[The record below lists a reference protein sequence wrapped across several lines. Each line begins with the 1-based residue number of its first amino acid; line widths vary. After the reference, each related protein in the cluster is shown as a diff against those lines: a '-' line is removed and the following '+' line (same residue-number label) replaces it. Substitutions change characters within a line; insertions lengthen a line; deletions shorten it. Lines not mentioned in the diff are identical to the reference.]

1 MHLIF
6 TNEASLMEMT
16 TYDLKLKNKKSETAD
31 SCSLVFEIP
40 TEHREAF
47 QYKSGQFIS
56 LVFNIGGKDVVR
68 SYSISSSPD
77 EQDLQ
82 VSVKRV
88 KNGIVSNHIMDSL
101 NTGDT
106 VKVQPVD
113 GHFILEPNEH
123 SKDTLFFVAAGSGI
137 TPIFSMIKNC
147 LEHQPMSKL
156 VLVYGNKKDDQVI
169 FGKELEALEQK
180 YKGQLFVYHAFS
192 KAGGLFSRFKK
203 SSWSADNKVSNGRVD
218 AAKLGTILGLH
229 KKTNN
234 SQVYL
239 CGPEGLVDLS
249 IDAFSRSGFD
259 SKSIHKELFFVSQ
272 DSSKGVASML
282 TVVHDGEETEIQ
294 LKAGE
299 NLLDAMIKGGV
310 DAPYSCR
317 AGACSSCVAKVESG
331 SVYMKE
337 HAALDDDEVED
348 GYILCCQAQA
358 TSESLKIDMNK

>member
-1 MHLIF
+1 MD
-6 TNEASLMEMT
+6 SK
-16 TYDLKLKNKKSETAD
+16 TYDLVLKSKKMETAD
-31 SCSLVFEIP
+31 SCSLVFEVP
-40 TEHREAF
+40 AADRAAF
-47 QYKSGQFIS
+47 DYKSGQFIS
-56 LVFNIGGKDVVR
+56 LVFNIGGKDAVR
-68 SYSISSSPD
+68 SYSISSAPF
-77 EQDLQ
+77 ENDLQ
-82 VSVKRV
+82 VAVKRV
-88 KNGIVSNHIMDSL
+88 KNGLVSNHIMDTL

-106 VKVQPVD
+106 VTVQPVD
-113 GHFILEPNEH
+113 GRFVLEPVEH
-123 SKDTLFFVAAGSGI
+123 SKETLFFVAAGSGI

-147 LEHQPMSKL
+147 LENQPMSKL

-169 FGKELEALEQK
+169 FGKELEELEQK
-180 YKGQLFVYHAFS
+180 YKGQLFVYHAYS

-203 SSWSADNKVSNGRVD
+203 SVWTADNKVSNGRVD
-218 AAKLGTILGLH
+218 ASKLRGLLDLH
-229 KKTNN
+229 KKTAN

-249 IDAFSRSGFD
+249 IETFSSLGFP

-272 DSSKGVASML
+272 DTSKGVASQL

-299 NLLDAMIKGGV
+299 NILDAMIKGGV

-331 SVYMKE
+331 TVFMQE

-358 TSESLKIDMNK
+358 TSETLVIDMNK